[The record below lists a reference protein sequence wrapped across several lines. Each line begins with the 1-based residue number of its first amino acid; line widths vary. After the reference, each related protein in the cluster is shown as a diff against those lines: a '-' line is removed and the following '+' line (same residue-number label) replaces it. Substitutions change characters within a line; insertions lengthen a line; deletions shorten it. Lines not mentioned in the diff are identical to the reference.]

1 LEYGYCNEA
10 TESLPLN
17 ANSDTP
23 KPQGKRL
30 PREIHDKTSLK
41 ILAETNLKI
50 EIALQKSARN
60 C

>member
-1 LEYGYCNEA
+1 MKILA
-10 TESLPLN
+10 TKSLPLN

-23 KPQGKRL
+23 RPQGKRL
-30 PREIHDKTSLK
+30 PREIHDTTSLK

-50 EIALQKSARN
+50 EIAQHKSARN

>member
-1 LEYGYCNEA
+1 MKNLA

-23 KPQGKRL
+23 RPQGKRL
-30 PREIHDKTSLK
+30 PREIHDTSSLK

-50 EIALQKSARN
+50 EIAQHKSARN